1 MHDDE
6 LLSNT
11 AGNPEIIR
19 DELKRIF
26 AALRAAEDKMQA
38 AQSQAENARSLMSEA
53 AQEAIA
59 EHLAYAR
66 LLKPLRDKYT
76 SDKVFGQHA
85 VLEGF
90 AAEAPFD
97 GKSGNKERTAAL
109 AMLGV
114 STHGSTPV
122 SSFEGCANTRPVD
135 IMKWWKSRNRKPKT
149 EKAPK
154 PETAAPSPLSLSIAA
169 EVEAEKDVFG
179 DKIKRARAIVRSYIL
194 AGKKL
199 PSKFALS
206 EMYEGLGATTFEKA
220 TDVERSRQET
230 IEEFGFDVQP
240 TSTRQAEQ
248 LDVFK
253 KRIEADMLRQ
263 FWTQVNEEAE
273 KIFVAR
279 KADAFPHFQKLLDDA
294 KEETR
299 KARRDQNN
307 YRDFT
312 AAQKLRM
319 TPEQYMTVLRSV
331 HPDNSASEETRAK
344 AFRILTDLK
353 FALTGKK

>member
-1 MHDDE
+1 
-6 LLSNT
+6 
-11 AGNPEIIR
+11 
-19 DELKRIF
+19 
-26 AALRAAEDKMQA
+26 
-38 AQSQAENARSLMSEA
+38 
-53 AQEAIA
+53 
-59 EHLAYAR
+59 
-66 LLKPLRDKYT
+66 
-76 SDKVFGQHA
+76 
-85 VLEGF
+85 
-90 AAEAPFD
+90 
-97 GKSGNKERTAAL
+97 
-109 AMLGV
+109 
-114 STHGSTPV
+114 
-122 SSFEGCANTRPVD
+122 
-135 IMKWWKSRNRKPKT
+135 
-149 EKAPK
+149 
-154 PETAAPSPLSLSIAA
+154 
-169 EVEAEKDVFG
+169 
-179 DKIKRARAIVRSYIL
+179 
-194 AGKKL
+194 
-199 PSKFALS
+199 
-206 EMYEGLGATTFEKA
+206 
-220 TDVERSRQET
+220 VERSRQET

-240 TSTRQAEQ
+240 TSASQAEQ

-253 KRIEADMLRQ
+253 KRVEADMLRQ